1 MAPIRQL
8 IQQGTAAFQAG
19 DYAVAEPILREVVH
33 RAPRYANVFHM
44 LGVIVSQE
52 GLPAEAIRLF
62 REALRVNPGYREA
75 RLNLAI
81 ALTETGAYAE
91 AAAEAGKL
99 ALPRADAER
108 LSLGVRGRLANAHA
122 DLARQYQAV
131 GWYDKAVREYD
142 EALEL
147 CPDFPDIHHCRA
159 LSCREAGD
167 LAGAEASLRRALELN
182 PGYVDAHVSL
192 GWLLRKRGRLADAAR
207 AWEQALALDP
217 EHRLAR
223 LSLAQARSEM
233 AGGERPA
240 R

>member
-8 IQQGTAAFQAG
+8 IQQGTAAFLAG
-19 DYAVAEPILREVVH
+19 DYAAADPALREVAD

-44 LGVIVSQE
+44 LGVIASQQGQPVDAVSF
-52 GLPAEAIRLF
+52 F
-62 REALRVNPGYREA
+62 REALRINPGYREA

-81 ALTETGAYAE
+81 ALTETGAYAD

-99 ALPRADAER
+99 ALPRAHAER
-108 LSLGVRGRLANAHA
+108 LSLGVRGRLANGHA
-122 DLARQYQAV
+122 ELARQYQAV

-159 LSCREAGD
+159 LCCRDAGD

-182 PGYVDAHVSL
+182 PAYVDAHVSL
-192 GWLLRKRGRLADAAR
+192 GWLLRKCGRPAEAVR
-207 AWEQALALDP
+207 AWQRALTLNP

-223 LSLAQARSEM
+223 LSLAQAKTEAAS
-233 AGGERPA
+233 G
-240 R
+240 